1 MTANKKPYT
10 LQQRISTFV
19 DWIASEASR
28 EDETRGRADN
38 VRTKIKAEAIT
49 DKLTIR
55 STPSSGSFA
64 TRTGLRRHMRG
75 TSEVEGFD
83 VDVPFV
89 VSPETK
95 DDEKLEVLLP
105 RFAKYARAAYPETDQ
120 ETTKSSVR
128 LMFADKMNFDI
139 VPLLATADPER
150 QILIRAGGER
160 RETSVQKHVD
170 FVRSRTKKSNETP
183 GVVLF
188 NECVRLLKW
197 LRCVRQC
204 DTASQ
209 TLSDVPSFLVILLS
223 AYAFDA
229 CGVKATY
236 AETMAD
242 WLGFLARVI
251 RKRQVVCFTD
261 YFPAPAATV
270 SAQWWVYDP
279 LNRENNVVSAWQKLD
294 IDEFADWLEDA
305 RDNLYD
311 AIVAFRDDR
320 ESDGLVIMAKVFGN
334 AFLHHS
340 EPTP

>member
-1 MTANKKPYT
+1 MTANKKTYT

-19 DWIASEASR
+19 DWIAPEASR
-28 EDETRGRADN
+28 EDETRGRAEN
-38 VRTKIKAEAIT
+38 MRTKIKAEAIA
-49 DKLTIR
+49 DELTIR

-75 TSEVEGFD
+75 MSEVEGFD
-83 VDVPFV
+83 IDVPFV
-89 VSPETK
+89 ISPVTK
-95 DDEKLEVLLP
+95 EDEKLAVLLP
-105 RFAKYARAAYPETDQ
+105 RFAKYARAEYPDTDQ

-139 VPLLATADPER
+139 VPLLATTDPEM

-160 RETSVQKHVD
+160 RETSVHKHVD
-170 FVRSRTKKSNETP
+170 FVKSRTKKSNETP

-188 NECVRLLKW
+188 NECVRLFKW

-209 TLSDVPSFLVILLS
+209 VLSDVPSFLIILLS

-242 WLGFLARVI
+242 WLGYLARVV
-251 RKRQVVCFTD
+251 RKRQVVFFTN
-261 YFPAPAATV
+261 YFPAPSPSAD
-270 SAQWWVYDP
+270 AQWWVYDP

-294 IDEFADWLEDA
+294 IDEFAEWLADA

-311 AIVAFRDDR
+311 AIVAFRDGR
-320 ESDGLVIMAKVFGN
+320 EPDGLAIMARVFGN